1 MKRLTYII
9 IGLLGMVAAQA
20 QDLKERI
27 WVQTDKDFYLA
38 GERMGLKLFTTD
50 GQGKPQEY
58 SRVAYVE
65 LLGDKENAVRLKVE
79 VNDATGEAVMQL
91 PYTLASGVYDLVAYT
106 RWMRNEGERVFF
118 RRQIGVFNS
127 LRYLGDTDRLIFVE
141 GNAPG
146 REALPSNESIQ
157 VKTDK
162 PKYGN
167 REKVQL
173 SLEGVPE
180 DALLSVSVVRKD
192 VALENTAASHLAD
205 VGGKPDKTYRPEL
218 EGLIIETRLEGG
230 EKNALAV
237 RPNLTIQGDRIRY
250 YAGQQAADGSV
261 HFYTTSLQG
270 VTEVVTAMNGEG
282 YLQPVSPFVATPPA
296 QMRPVSLYGQYEKP
310 LTERSLALQAT
321 DYFYPG
327 STPEPV
333 LSEDWLATVT
343 PKWIYDLDHYKR
355 FPTFE
360 ETFIEFMPC
369 VRTVGAKGSRR
380 IVAFDAETQTS
391 GNGNSLVLLD
401 GVAIMDH
408 EQLLAYDPHLVKSV
422 EVYAED
428 FIFGD
433 QLYNGILFVKT
444 PNRKLSGFTLPKT
457 SAVHEYE
464 GVQASTAYPMPSVGN
479 EVQRHQPDF
488 RHTLYWNGHVSGK
501 DKQLECR
508 TSDMCGTY
516 IVKVEGRTPD
526 GTPVRGYASFEVE

>member
-38 GERMGLKLFTTD
+38 GERMGLKLFTSD
-50 GQGKPQEY
+50 DQGKPQEY

-106 RWMRNEGERVFF
+106 RWMRNEGEGVFF

-127 LRYLGDTDRLIFVE
+127 LRYLSDTDRLVFVE

-146 REALPSNESIQ
+146 REALPSNEGIQ

-205 VGGKPDKTYRPEL
+205 VGGKPDKRYRPEL

-250 YAGQQAADGSV
+250 
-261 HFYTTSLQG
+261 
-270 VTEVVTAMNGEG
+270 
-282 YLQPVSPFVATPPA
+282 
-296 QMRPVSLYGQYEKP
+296 
-310 LTERSLALQAT
+310 
-321 DYFYPG
+321 
-327 STPEPV
+327 
-333 LSEDWLATVT
+333 
-343 PKWIYDLDHYKR
+343 
-355 FPTFE
+355 
-360 ETFIEFMPC
+360 
-369 VRTVGAKGSRR
+369 
-380 IVAFDAETQTS
+380 
-391 GNGNSLVLLD
+391 
-401 GVAIMDH
+401 
-408 EQLLAYDPHLVKSV
+408 
-422 EVYAED
+422 
-428 FIFGD
+428 
-433 QLYNGILFVKT
+433 
-444 PNRKLSGFTLPKT
+444 
-457 SAVHEYE
+457 
-464 GVQASTAYPMPSVGN
+464 
-479 EVQRHQPDF
+479 
-488 RHTLYWNGHVSGK
+488 
-501 DKQLECR
+501 
-508 TSDMCGTY
+508 
-516 IVKVEGRTPD
+516 
-526 GTPVRGYASFEVE
+526 